1 MRHINQKYILTLRVQ
16 KSECKKIT
24 TYAMTKKKSGYTK
37 TTVSLQNTGQEQ
49 GYQGDK
55 QGI

>member
-1 MRHINQKYILTLRVQ
+1 MRHIDQKYILTLRVQ

>member
-1 MRHINQKYILTLRVQ
+1 MRHIDQKYILTLRVQ
-16 KSECKKIT
+16 KSECKKI

-37 TTVSLQNTGQEQ
+37 TTVSLQNTGQQQ

-55 QGI
+55 Q